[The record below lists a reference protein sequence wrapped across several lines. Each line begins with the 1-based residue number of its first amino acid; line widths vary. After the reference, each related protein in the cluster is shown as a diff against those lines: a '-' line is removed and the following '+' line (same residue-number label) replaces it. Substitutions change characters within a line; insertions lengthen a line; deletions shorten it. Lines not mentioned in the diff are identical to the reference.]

1 MRVRALTIGDEI
13 LFGQVIDTNSA
24 YLAKKL
30 NEIGLEIIEIRSI
43 QDQPKI
49 IIETLEE
56 LVDKTDVLITTGG
69 LGPTNDDLTKK
80 SLCEFL
86 KTNLVLNKEI
96 LNELEVRFK
105 KNNRTLNALH
115 RDQALVPKNSIALP
129 NPLGTAPGIWTEHK
143 NCIIINLPGV
153 PFEMKNL
160 LKSQVIPLLKARFS
174 LPFVIH
180 RFLSVSNFPESDLA
194 IALKDWENQ
203 LPENFHLAYLP
214 ENSKVKLVLTAK
226 GRKRDKLIQR
236 IDQEVKK
243 VIPILK
249 NHLDSTQT
257 AAVELILGK
266 ILKEK
271 KLSISTAESCTGG
284 YIAQLLTSVPGSS
297 TYYKGSVVS
306 YATEVKKNL
315 LNVSEETIEKHTVVS
330 KEVALEMAKGIRKKL
345 YTDISLSTTGVA
357 GPSKGEDGKE
367 VGTVWI
373 AIASAKKTFNK
384 MYYFPYLER
393 DDFIAQVSKLAL
405 QNVLEFVR
413 EIK

>member
-13 LFGQVIDTNSA
+13 LFGQVVDTNSA

-30 NEIGLEIIEIRSI
+30 NEIGLDIIEIRSI

-69 LGPTNDDLTKK
+69 LGPTNDDLTKN

-86 KTNLVLNKEI
+86 ETDLVLDKEI

-203 LPENFHLAYLP
+203 LPENIHLAYLP

-226 GRKRDKLIQR
+226 GRKRDELIGT

-266 ILKEK
+266 VLKEK

-315 LNVSEETIEKHTVVS
+315 LNVSEKTIEKHTVVS
-330 KEVALEMAKGIRKKL
+330 KEVAIEMAKGVRKKL
-345 YTDISLSTTGVA
+345 NTDISLSTTGVA

>member
-194 IALKDWENQ
+194 IALEDWENQ
-203 LPENFHLAYLP
+203 LPENIHLAYLP

-226 GRKRDKLIQR
+226 GRKRNELIEK

-297 TYYKGSVVS
+297 SYYKGSVVS

-315 LNVSEETIEKHTVVS
+315 LNVSEKTIEKHTVVS
-330 KEVALEMAKGIRKKL
+330 KEVAIEMAKGVRKKL
-345 YTDISLSTTGVA
+345 NTDISLSTTGVA

-373 AIASAKKTFNK
+373 AIASAKNNFSK

>member
-13 LFGQVIDTNSA
+13 LFGQVVDTNSA

-30 NEIGLEIIEIRSI
+30 NEIGLDIIEIRSI

-69 LGPTNDDLTKK
+69 LGPTNDDLTKN

-86 KTNLVLNKEI
+86 ETDLVLDKEI

-194 IALKDWENQ
+194 IALEDWENQ
-203 LPENFHLAYLP
+203 LPENIHLAYLP

-226 GRKRDKLIQR
+226 GRKRDELIGT

-266 ILKEK
+266 VLKEK
-271 KLSISTAESCTGG
+271 KLCISTAESCTGG

-315 LNVSEETIEKHTVVS
+315 LNVSEKTIEKHTVVS
-330 KEVALEMAKGIRKKL
+330 KEVAIEMAKGVRKKL
-345 YTDISLSTTGVA
+345 NTDISLSTTGVA

-373 AIASAKKTFNK
+373 AIASAKKTFSK

>member
-1 MRVRALTIGDEI
+1 M
-13 LFGQVIDTNSA
+13 
-24 YLAKKL
+24 
-30 NEIGLEIIEIRSI
+30 
-43 QDQPKI
+43 
-49 IIETLEE
+49 
-56 LVDKTDVLITTGG
+56 
-69 LGPTNDDLTKK
+69 
-80 SLCEFL
+80 
-86 KTNLVLNKEI
+86 
-96 LNELEVRFK
+96 
-105 KNNRTLNALH
+105 
-115 RDQALVPKNSIALP
+115 
-129 NPLGTAPGIWTEHK
+129 
-143 NCIIINLPGV
+143 
-153 PFEMKNL
+153 
-160 LKSQVIPLLKARFS
+160 
-174 LPFVIH
+174 
-180 RFLSVSNFPESDLA
+180 
-194 IALKDWENQ
+194 
-203 LPENFHLAYLP
+203 PENFHLAYLP

-226 GRKRDKLIQR
+226 GRKRDELIQR

-297 TYYKGSVVS
+297 SYYKGSVVS

-315 LNVSEETIEKHTVVS
+315 LNVSEKTIEKHTVVS
-330 KEVALEMAKGIRKKL
+330 KEVAIEMAKGIRKKL

-373 AIASAKKTFNK
+373 AIASAKNNFSK

>member
-180 RFLSVSNFPESDLA
+180 
-194 IALKDWENQ
+194 
-203 LPENFHLAYLP
+203 
-214 ENSKVKLVLTAK
+214 
-226 GRKRDKLIQR
+226 
-236 IDQEVKK
+236 
-243 VIPILK
+243 
-249 NHLDSTQT
+249 
-257 AAVELILGK
+257 
-266 ILKEK
+266 
-271 KLSISTAESCTGG
+271 
-284 YIAQLLTSVPGSS
+284 
-297 TYYKGSVVS
+297 
-306 YATEVKKNL
+306 
-315 LNVSEETIEKHTVVS
+315 
-330 KEVALEMAKGIRKKL
+330 
-345 YTDISLSTTGVA
+345 
-357 GPSKGEDGKE
+357 
-367 VGTVWI
+367 
-373 AIASAKKTFNK
+373 
-384 MYYFPYLER
+384 
-393 DDFIAQVSKLAL
+393 
-405 QNVLEFVR
+405 
-413 EIK
+413 

>member
-105 KNNRTLNALH
+105 KNNRTLNVLH

-203 LPENFHLAYLP
+203 LPENIHLAYLP

-226 GRKRDKLIQR
+226 GRKRDELIQR

-297 TYYKGSVVS
+297 SYYKGSVVS

-315 LNVSEETIEKHTVVS
+315 LNVSEETIEKYTVVS
-330 KEVALEMAKGIRKKL
+330 KEVAIEMAKGIRKKL

-373 AIASAKKTFNK
+373 AIASAKNNFSK

>member
-1 MRVRALTIGDEI
+1 M
-13 LFGQVIDTNSA
+13 IDTNSA

-226 GRKRDKLIQR
+226 GRKRDELIQR
-236 IDQEVKK
+236 IDLEVKK

-297 TYYKGSVVS
+297 SYYKGSVVS

-315 LNVSEETIEKHTVVS
+315 LNVSENHRKVHSSS
-330 KEVALEMAKGIRKKL
+330 KEVA
-345 YTDISLSTTGVA
+345 
-357 GPSKGEDGKE
+357 
-367 VGTVWI
+367 
-373 AIASAKKTFNK
+373 
-384 MYYFPYLER
+384 
-393 DDFIAQVSKLAL
+393 
-405 QNVLEFVR
+405 
-413 EIK
+413 

>member
-13 LFGQVIDTNSA
+13 LFGQVVDTNSA

-30 NEIGLEIIEIRSI
+30 NEIGLDIIEIRSI

-69 LGPTNDDLTKK
+69 LGPTNDDLTKN

-86 KTNLVLNKEI
+86 ETDLVLDKEI

-194 IALKDWENQ
+194 IALEDWENQ
-203 LPENFHLAYLP
+203 LPENIHLAYLP

-226 GRKRDKLIQR
+226 GRKRDELIGT

-266 ILKEK
+266 VLKEK
-271 KLSISTAESCTGG
+271 KLCISTAESCTGG

-297 TYYKGSVVS
+297 SYYKGSVVS

-315 LNVSEETIEKHTVVS
+315 LNVSEKTIEKHTVVS
-330 KEVALEMAKGIRKKL
+330 KEVAIEMAKGVRKKL
-345 YTDISLSTTGVA
+345 NTDISLSTTGVA

-373 AIASAKKTFNK
+373 AIASAKNNFSK

-413 EIK
+413 ETK

>member
-13 LFGQVIDTNSA
+13 LFGQVVDTNSA

-30 NEIGLEIIEIRSI
+30 NEIGLDIIEIRSI

-69 LGPTNDDLTKK
+69 LGPTNDDLTKN

-86 KTNLVLNKEI
+86 ETDLVLDKEI

-194 IALKDWENQ
+194 IALEDWENQ
-203 LPENFHLAYLP
+203 LPENIHLAYLP

-226 GRKRDKLIQR
+226 GRKRDELIGT

-266 ILKEK
+266 VLKEK
-271 KLSISTAESCTGG
+271 KLCISTAESCTGG

-315 LNVSEETIEKHTVVS
+315 LNVSEKTIEKHTVVS
-330 KEVALEMAKGIRKKL
+330 KEVAIEMAKGVRKKL
-345 YTDISLSTTGVA
+345 NTDISLSTTGVA

-373 AIASAKKTFNK
+373 AIASAKKTFSK

-393 DDFIAQVSKLAL
+393 DDFVTQVSKLAL

-413 EIK
+413 ETK

>member
-13 LFGQVIDTNSA
+13 LFGQVVDTNSA

-30 NEIGLEIIEIRSI
+30 NEIGLDIIEIRSI

-69 LGPTNDDLTKK
+69 LGPTNDDLTKN

-86 KTNLVLNKEI
+86 ETDLVLDKEI

-194 IALKDWENQ
+194 IALEDWENQ
-203 LPENFHLAYLP
+203 LPENIHLAYLP

-226 GRKRDKLIQR
+226 GRKRDELIGT

-266 ILKEK
+266 VLKEK
-271 KLSISTAESCTGG
+271 KLCISTAESCTGG

-330 KEVALEMAKGIRKKL
+330 KEVAIEMAKGVRKKL
-345 YTDISLSTTGVA
+345 NTDISLSTTGVA

-373 AIASAKKTFNK
+373 AIASAKKTFSK

-393 DDFIAQVSKLAL
+393 DDFVTQVSKLAL

-413 EIK
+413 ETK